1 MRFEETALPG
11 AFVIHQE
18 RHVDQR
24 GFFARTW
31 SRDEFAAQGLA
42 TDIVHC
48 NTSFNRAR
56 GTLRGMH
63 WQDPPFAETKLVRCT
78 SGAIHDVIVDL
89 RPGSS
94 TFARHVGVTLS
105 AAEGAMLYCP
115 EGFAHGFITL
125 ADDTEIAYMM
135 SAVHAPDHAR
145 GARWDDPLLAITW
158 PIEPVVMSERD
169 RTYPDLAP

>member
-11 AFVIHQE
+11 AYVIHQE
-18 RHVDQR
+18 RHVDTR

-31 SRDEFAAQGLA
+31 ARDEFAAHGLA

-63 WQDPPFAETKLVRCT
+63 WQDPPYAETKVVRCT
-78 SGAIHDVIVDL
+78 AGEIHDVIVDL
-89 RPGSS
+89 RSGSP

-105 AAEGAMLYCP
+105 ADEGTMLYCP

-125 ADDTEIAYMM
+125 AADTEVAYMM
-135 SAVHAPDHAR
+135 SEVHAPDHAR
-145 GARWDDPLLAITW
+145 GARWNDPLFGIAW

-169 RTYPDLAP
+169 RTYPDLAA